1 MKYATEM
8 FLNLVVR
15 DNTFQILYDF
25 TELWER

>member
-1 MKYATEM
+1 MKYATEG